1 MKNPLRLFAIR
12 KDERWLALVSVC
24 LFTLMHTLL
33 MYAHW
38 DRFTIAKHGH
48 IGAWSL
54 FNNQLLFSGY
64 DPYAYMTITQ
74 FSVYYTLE
82 RHPLLTVALYPFY
95 LLNHWIMVTFDFNA
109 AMLIIGC
116 LVVVVA
122 TYSALFMYRVLHELL
137 SLRRTDSIWL
147 TALLFS
153 FASVLTSSMSP
164 DHFIFSFFM
173 LMMSIY
179 IFGRCIKQGRQIAW
193 YKATVLYLLTTG
205 LTLTNGVK
213 TLLGVLFT
221 DGKHTFH
228 WKNVLF
234 VLIIPSALL
243 LGAYYVQYQE
253 LVIPHQEMSTKM
265 IQKKIEKNP
274 SLAAIDSINRIK
286 SDAVSG
292 EKVSDKPFLK
302 WIDASSSRTDGI
314 IEGLFGE
321 SFQLHRDYLLG
332 DVYLG
337 RPKVI
342 HYRSWV
348 NYAIN
353 AVVVLLFIGGLLVGY
368 RERLLQMLLSWWAID
383 LMIHIVL
390 GFGINE
396 VSINGAHWLF
406 IIPISIGYLY
416 ARLSKK
422 SLNVVRYVVAAL
434 TIYLWCYNGYLVA
447 NYMIHL

>member
-1 MKNPLRLFAIR
+1 MKNPFRLFAIR

-38 DRFTIAKHGH
+38 GRFIEAKHGH

-64 DPYAYMTITQ
+64 DPYAYMTLTQ
-74 FSVYYTLE
+74 YSVYYTLE
-82 RHPLLTVALYPFY
+82 RHPLLTAFLYPFY

-109 AMLIIGC
+109 AMLIMGF
-116 LVVVVA
+116 LVVVVT
-122 TYSALFMYRVLHELL
+122 TYSVLFMYRVLHELL
-137 SLRRTDSIWL
+137 SLRRADSLWL

-153 FASVLTSSMSP
+153 FASVMTSSMSP

-173 LMMSIY
+173 LVISLY
-179 IFGRCIKQGRQIAW
+179 IFGRYIKQGRQIPW
-193 YKATVLYLLTTG
+193 YKGAVLYLLTTG

-228 WKNVLF
+228 WKNVCLGL
-234 VLIIPSALL
+234 LIPTAFLV
-243 LGAYYVQYQE
+243 GAYFVQYQE
-253 LVIPHQEMSTKM
+253 LVIPRLEKSTK
-265 IQKKIEKNP
+265 ILQKKIEKDP
-274 SLAAIDSINRIK
+274 SLARIDSINRIK
-286 SDAVSG
+286 TKAVSG
-292 EKVSDKPFLK
+292 EKVSEKPFLK

-321 SFQLHRDYLLG
+321 SLQLHRDYLLG

-337 RPKVI
+337 RPNVI
-342 HYRSWV
+342 RYRSWV

-353 AVVVLLFIGGLLVGY
+353 GVVVLLFLGGLLVGY
-368 RERLLQMLLSWWAID
+368 REKLLQMLLSWWAID
-383 LMIHIVL
+383 LAIHIVL

-406 IIPISIGYLY
+406 IIPISIAYLY
-416 ARLSKK
+416 ARLSPK
-422 SLNVVRYVVAAL
+422 SLTAVRYVVAML
-434 TIYLWCYNGYLVA
+434 TIYLWCYNGYLITD
-447 NYMIHL
+447 YMLHL